1 MAGQAPDPARPVAGG
16 AERIAATSG
25 AASSGEPLI
34 ELADVRKSY
43 NIGMPNEA
51 EVLHGLSLRIT
62 RGEFVALI
70 GPSGSG
76 KSTLLNIV
84 GLLERMTSAAT

>member
-1 MAGQAPDPARPVAGG
+1 MNPAK
-16 AERIAATSG
+16 
-25 AASSGEPLI
+25 ASHALI
-34 ELADVRKSY
+34 ELCDVRKTY
-43 NIGMPNEA
+43 NPGLPSEA
-51 EVLHGLSLRIT
+51 EVLHGLSLRVD

-84 GLLERMTSAAT
+84 GLLERMTSCAGEPDWVLYFSFTTSCPPLRRWKT